1 MIKRILLLIS
11 LFNLLFFQGIT
22 KEKGK
27 EEENDERE
35 LVRILLE
42 DDTPFFR
49 QLIPVIDS
57 LSYTEFKKLFYG
69 DYKYE
74 YNSDDRFLLKRL
86 ALKFKNFF
94 FILSEWA
101 YKKDHYK
108 YLKQIW
114 NKYPNLDNLSKLQN
128 EKDISEKLKYILPD
142 YINWPENIKNEL
154 IEIIK
159 YPADYAEE
167 IMKEIKEENFEVD
180 QILTK
185 LINGIKKFE
194 IPSYEEFIKE
204 NQFMNYESL
213 LNGIF
218 KILNKPTET
227 IKDPKKVYEMVRS
240 IPSEFSKLSPFCKE
254 NFNLISL
261 NILQQTIK
269 RNTVVNNLNSTYI
282 EAIENIVLD
291 LYNSKNEKGN
301 SGNENNNL
309 QDIKENVEKGKSKWP
324 LYLGESIN
332 IAINLYETCIIGY
345 DTFSAIK
352 TLNNLLSEN
361 VFKTRLKKISED
373 FNEHQISKFLSNN
386 PKYNLQL
393 IKESYNNIKKDQEE
407 ILKLISDIK
416 RDIIEK
422 NDKKKYSIK
431 NLAFKGINVF
441 MSIFDYIITDNPIMK
456 TFDIVNSVF
465 GGINMVLYG
474 VDIYYLDKIIIEN
487 EIILKD
493 TYELQHKI
501 KEEIDSIFEECK
513 KIKNIYPRDYTD
525 L

>member
-1 MIKRILLLIS
+1 M
-11 LFNLLFFQGIT
+11 
-22 KEKGK
+22 
-27 EEENDERE
+27 
-35 LVRILLE
+35 
-42 DDTPFFR
+42 
-49 QLIPVIDS
+49 
-57 LSYTEFKKLFYG
+57 
-69 DYKYE
+69 
-74 YNSDDRFLLKRL
+74 
-86 ALKFKNFF
+86 
-94 FILSEWA
+94 
-101 YKKDHYK
+101 
-108 YLKQIW
+108 
-114 NKYPNLDNLSKLQN
+114 
-128 EKDISEKLKYILPD
+128 KYILPD

-213 LNGIF
+213 LNGIS

-227 IKDPKKVYEMVRS
+227 IKDPKKIYEMVRS
-240 IPSEFSKLSPFCKE
+240 IPSEFSKLSPFFKE

-261 NILQQTIK
+261 NILQQIIK
-269 RNTVVNNLNSTYI
+269 RNPWNTVVNNINSTYI
-282 EAIENIVLD
+282 EAIENRVLD
-291 LYNSKNEKGN
+291 LYNSKNGKGN

-324 LYLGESIN
+324 PYLRDCIN

-361 VFKTRLKKISED
+361 EFKTRLKKISED

-407 ILKLISDIK
+407 ILQLISDIK
-416 RDIIEK
+416 RDIKAK
-422 NDKKKYSIK
+422 NDKKKYSIT

-441 MSIFDYIITDNPIMK
+441 LSIFDYIITDNPIMK

-474 VDIYYLDKIIIEN
+474 VDIYYLDKIIIEY
-487 EIILKD
+487 EIILKEA
-493 TYELQHKI
+493 YELHQKI
-501 KEEIDSIFEECK
+501 KKELDSLFEECK
-513 KIKNIYPRDYTD
+513 KIKKIYPKDYTD

>member
-282 EAIENIVLD
+282 EDIGNRVLD

-301 SGNENNNL
+301 SGN
-309 QDIKENVEKGKSKWP
+309 
-324 LYLGESIN
+324 
-332 IAINLYETCIIGY
+332 
-345 DTFSAIK
+345 
-352 TLNNLLSEN
+352 
-361 VFKTRLKKISED
+361 
-373 FNEHQISKFLSNN
+373 
-386 PKYNLQL
+386 
-393 IKESYNNIKKDQEE
+393 
-407 ILKLISDIK
+407 
-416 RDIIEK
+416 
-422 NDKKKYSIK
+422 
-431 NLAFKGINVF
+431 
-441 MSIFDYIITDNPIMK
+441 
-456 TFDIVNSVF
+456 
-465 GGINMVLYG
+465 
-474 VDIYYLDKIIIEN
+474 
-487 EIILKD
+487 
-493 TYELQHKI
+493 
-501 KEEIDSIFEECK
+501 
-513 KIKNIYPRDYTD
+513 
-525 L
+525 